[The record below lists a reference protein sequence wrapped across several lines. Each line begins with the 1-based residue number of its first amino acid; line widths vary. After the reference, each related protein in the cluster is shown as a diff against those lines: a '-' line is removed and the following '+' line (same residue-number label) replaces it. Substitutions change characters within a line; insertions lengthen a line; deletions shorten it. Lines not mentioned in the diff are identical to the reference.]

1 MHSQVFKEQ
10 VLSLQDNLYRL
21 AYSMLHNRE
30 EAEDV
35 VQETLI
41 KLWSRRE
48 TLDELDNVKFYSLKI
63 TKNHCLDRIKLRKPI
78 VGEIEKIKIPSS
90 SCSPQESL
98 EIKNMVATVNEIIK
112 LLPEQQRIVVHLR
125 NIEELSMEEIAS
137 VTEMSINNIR
147 VTLSRARKS
156 INEIYQKHFN
166 HE

>member
-1 MHSQVFKEQ
+1 MHSTVFKEQ

-35 VQETLI
+35 VQEILT
-41 KLWSRRE
+41 KLWLKRN
-48 TLDELDNVKFYSLKI
+48 TLDGLDNVKFYVLKV
-63 TKNHCLDRIKLRKPI
+63 TKNLCLDRIKLRKHVI
-78 VGEIEKIKIPSS
+78 GEIENMKILSDS
-90 SCSPQESL
+90 HTPQESL
-98 EIKNMVATVNEIIK
+98 EIKNMVTTVHEIIK
-112 LLPEQQRIVVHLR
+112 LLPEQQRLVVHLR

>member
-30 EAEDV
+30 EAEDM

-41 KLWSRRE
+41 KLWSKRE
-48 TLDELDNVKFYSLKI
+48 TLDELDNVKFYCLKI
-63 TKNHCLDRIKLRKPI
+63 IKNHCLDKIKLRKSM
-78 VGEIEKIKIPSS
+78 VGEIESMKIPSS
-90 SCSPQESL
+90 GSSPQESL

-137 VTEMSINNIR
+137 ITEMSINNIR

>member
-1 MHSQVFKEQ
+1 
-10 VLSLQDNLYRL
+10 
-21 AYSMLHNRE
+21 
-30 EAEDV
+30 
-35 VQETLI
+35 
-41 KLWSRRE
+41 
-48 TLDELDNVKFYSLKI
+48 
-63 TKNHCLDRIKLRKPI
+63 
-78 VGEIEKIKIPSS
+78 
-90 SCSPQESL
+90 
-98 EIKNMVATVNEIIK
+98 MVATVNEIIK